1 MQEMDNNDR
10 RELKELTGKTL
21 GAGGRLTA
29 KVLEVGRNRQ
39 SNSDDLTENHR
50 GTAAA
55 CCISLLVDPMS

>member
-39 SNSDDLTENHR
+39 SNKQ
-50 GTAAA
+50 
-55 CCISLLVDPMS
+55 